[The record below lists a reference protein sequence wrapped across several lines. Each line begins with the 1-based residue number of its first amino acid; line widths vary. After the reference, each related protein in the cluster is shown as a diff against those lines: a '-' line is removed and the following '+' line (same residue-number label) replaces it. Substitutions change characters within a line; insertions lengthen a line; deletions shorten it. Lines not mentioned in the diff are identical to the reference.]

1 MYVFSF
7 VVLKFYIYIKS
18 YMYDMKEIKLS
29 RGIKG
34 TKWRRY
40 MKGKRK
46 GSEGEYAQHTVYT
59 LIETFKK

>member
-1 MYVFSF
+1 
-7 VVLKFYIYIKS
+7 
-18 YMYDMKEIKLS
+18 MYDMKEIKLS